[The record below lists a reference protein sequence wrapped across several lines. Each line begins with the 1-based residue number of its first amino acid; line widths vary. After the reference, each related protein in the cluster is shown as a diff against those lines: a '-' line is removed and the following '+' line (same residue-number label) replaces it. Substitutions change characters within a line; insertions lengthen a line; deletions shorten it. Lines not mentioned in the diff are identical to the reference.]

1 MFIVCLICTNRS
13 EASPLP
19 GGQASC
25 RHPASPLACLE
36 ASGNLLNTPRAE
48 AHRGKGRSMNR
59 SVRCAACHGVEMLG
73 QRDGRYSRQAG
84 YPKNG
89 ERSCARDHADLQHAV
104 SESEQYRGKDRRLQR
119 FARREIEA
127 RRKTIDELSR
137 LARVSPKG
145 QSRASAVP
153 AKDDQ
158 DYLRAMLRNHAR
170 QIELFEYGA
179 GITVSM

>member
-1 MFIVCLICTNRS
+1 
-13 EASPLP
+13 
-19 GGQASC
+19 
-25 RHPASPLACLE
+25 
-36 ASGNLLNTPRAE
+36 
-48 AHRGKGRSMNR
+48 MNR
-59 SVRCAACHGVEMLG
+59 FWCVALLVMALKCSASETGDILGKPVTLKTESELVNAIMLT
-73 QRDGRYSRQAG
+73 
-84 YPKNG
+84 
-89 ERSCARDHADLQHAV
+89 LQHAV

-127 RRKTIDELSR
+127 QRKTIDELSR

-179 GITVSM
+179 GITVSKEVRRFLESLYRTAAAEFDSLSEMSKS